1 MAGLTST
8 SVLSLFLICCMIIS
22 ANAANNTTQFDNFT
36 IEWDDFSLF
45 TCALPSTLKTSI
57 FTCGAGS
64 QNYSMNDIDCL
75 QQTTVDFDQGQCQI
89 TTTQVM
95 YTTSAETTTAQMTTV
110 ASTTANVQTSP
121 STVPATTQ
129 SASTTTPTQNQTTNY
144 TGTSYTSMTVTNAT
158 ATTASSSNISAAT
171 QITATAAS
179 SNTSAANQTTTA
191 TATISNT
198 SAAIQATTAATA
210 SSNISA
216 AIQATTATAAISNTS
231 AAIQT
236 TLNLSTATAATASSS
251 SMASVINSTMMA
263 ATAGPGSNTTI
274 TTALSTTTP
283 QNTYACADST
293 YIGAYCNISSDACA
307 MSQPCQNAATC
318 FPNNTLPLEYF
329 CKCAPDYTGYNCE
342 IDESSCQE
350 GTCWN
355 DGTCLQG
362 SGTSSST
369 NGSTFTCECSEGY
382 DGVHCELKVNLCG
395 NITCQNKGMCET
407 YDMHWKCVCLD
418 PTLYYG
424 DYCQF
429 KTSKLEVKEIL
440 SKSFASIAI
449 ASLIVTCGFIL
460 VMDILKYFFHIDP
473 VEHERET
480 YRKRR
485 DQRRRARK
493 PPKDGD
499 MKLALRF
506 QYIA

>member
-45 TCALPSTLKTSI
+45 TCALPSTLQTSI
-57 FTCGAGS
+57 FTCGAGA

-89 TTTQVM
+89 TTTQFM
-95 YTTSAETTTAQMTTV
+95 YTTSAATTTAQMTTV
-110 ASTTANVQTSP
+110 ASTTANVQTST

-158 ATTASSSNISAAT
+158 ATTARSSNTSAT
-171 QITATAAS
+171 IQTTTATAAS
-179 SNTSAANQTTTA
+179 SNTSATIQTTTA

-198 SAAIQATTAATA
+198 SAAIQTTV
-210 SSNISA
+210 
-216 AIQATTATAAISNTS
+216 
-231 AAIQT
+231 
-236 TLNLSTATAATASSS
+236 NLSTATAATASSS

-283 QNTYACADST
+283 QNTYACDDSS

-342 IDESSCQE
+342 IDENACQA

-355 DGTCLQG
+355 DGTCLEG

-382 DGVHCELKVNLCG
+382 DGVYCELKVNLCG
-395 NITCQNKGMCET
+395 NITCENKGECET

-418 PTLYYG
+418 STLYYG

-460 VMDILKYFFHIDP
+460 IMDILKYFFHIDP
-473 VEHERET
+473 VEYERET

-493 PPKDGD
+493 PPKNGD